1 MISGH
6 TELAIMI
13 EISYNQ
19 TNKNLTNVSQ
29 TLINMALS
37 ESVEDSLK
45 EAESNLRNALAYAA
59 RQERPVVCAV
69 IAELITK
76 IDNLQSMD
84 SLLDKLENRQP
95 GDSGS
100 FGLFT
105 DDE

>member
-1 MISGH
+1 MKI
-6 TELAIMI
+6 I
-13 EISYNQ
+13 YNQ
-19 TNKNLTNVSQ
+19 TKKNLTNVSQ

-37 ESVEDSLK
+37 ESVESSLK